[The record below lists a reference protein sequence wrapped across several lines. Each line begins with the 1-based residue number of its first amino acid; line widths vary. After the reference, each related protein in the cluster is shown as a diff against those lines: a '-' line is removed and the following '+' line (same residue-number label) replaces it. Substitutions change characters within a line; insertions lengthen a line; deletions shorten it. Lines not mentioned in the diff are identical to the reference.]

1 MEMILNCIFF
11 WDTNCIASYI
21 ISAWV
26 KQNNDY
32 NESRLSIYT
41 NGLLDQVT
49 YLNPNET
56 SQTAIIPGIFFI
68 GGYKESFNEP
78 LMILDGAVSDVM
90 IFTQHIHDNIA
101 LVLSNQASTNNV
113 TRLPRAIP
121 LLLPLFILT
130 VWDVVRVGVE
140 ELRLLLLLLTGR

>member
-1 MEMILNCIFF
+1 MVCWIKLLIL
-11 WDTNCIASYI
+11 TP
-21 ISAWV
+21 
-26 KQNNDY
+26 K
-32 NESRLSIYT
+32 
-41 NGLLDQVT
+41 
-49 YLNPNET
+49 T

-130 VWDVVRVGVE
+130 VWDVVRLA
-140 ELRLLLLLLTGR
+140 LRNYDYYYYY

>member
-1 MEMILNCIFF
+1 
-11 WDTNCIASYI
+11 
-21 ISAWV
+21 
-26 KQNNDY
+26 
-32 NESRLSIYT
+32 
-41 NGLLDQVT
+41 
-49 YLNPNET
+49 
-56 SQTAIIPGIFFI
+56 
-68 GGYKESFNEP
+68 
-78 LMILDGAVSDVM
+78 MILDGAVSDVM

-140 ELRLLLLLLTGR
+140 ELRLLLLLDNKNYIRQMTLYTLYILNSR

>member
-1 MEMILNCIFF
+1 
-11 WDTNCIASYI
+11 
-21 ISAWV
+21 
-26 KQNNDY
+26 
-32 NESRLSIYT
+32 
-41 NGLLDQVT
+41 
-49 YLNPNET
+49 
-56 SQTAIIPGIFFI
+56 
-68 GGYKESFNEP
+68 
-78 LMILDGAVSDVM
+78 MILDGAVSDVM

-140 ELRLLLLLLTGR
+140 ELRLLLLLLTDSLYTVYSELKVVTYLLFITL